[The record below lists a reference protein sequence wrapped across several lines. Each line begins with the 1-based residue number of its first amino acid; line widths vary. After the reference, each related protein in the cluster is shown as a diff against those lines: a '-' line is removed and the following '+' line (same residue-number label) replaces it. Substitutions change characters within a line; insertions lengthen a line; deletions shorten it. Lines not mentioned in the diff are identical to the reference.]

1 MLSDKTKDSSR
12 SSRSR
17 IFRVNLEF
25 FSRMNNIMLSSEVLR
40 LGLIVVVAVLV
51 FYVYQNGA
59 SLVKN
64 EGMVSE
70 EAQVHVSNNNAE
82 AETGEAEAEHSAPKR
97 VVNAQLD
104 DMSLGEVLPHPQIS
118 TGLDQGPGGC
128 FPKDQLTSSDLMPR
142 ENANASWSESNPPVP
157 GQLGDKNFLE
167 SGHHYGLNTV
177 GQSLKNAN
185 LQLRSDPLIP
195 QRSVGPWNQSTIT
208 ADTNRRPFEIN
219 A

>member
-1 MLSDKTKDSSR
+1 M
-12 SSRSR
+12 
-17 IFRVNLEF
+17 FN
-25 FSRMNNIMLSSEVLR
+25 SELLR

-51 FYVYQNGA
+51 LYVYQNGT
-59 SLVKN
+59 SLIKN

-70 EAQVHVSNNNAE
+70 EASASAETSAEEAEPSAE
-82 AETGEAEAEHSAPKR
+82 ATATPTPKT
-97 VVNAQLD
+97 VVHGQVD
-104 DMSLGEVLPHPQIS
+104 DMAQGEVLPHPQIS

-128 FPKDQLTSSDLMPR
+128 FPKDQLTSADLMPR
-142 ENANASWSESNPPVP
+142 EDAGKGWSDSNPPVP
-157 GQLGDKNFLE
+157 GQLSDKNFLE

-177 GQSLKNAN
+177 GQSLKNPN

-195 QRSVGPWNQSTIT
+195 QKSVGPWNQSTIT

>member
-1 MLSDKTKDSSR
+1 M
-12 SSRSR
+12 
-17 IFRVNLEF
+17 FN
-25 FSRMNNIMLSSEVLR
+25 SELVR

-51 FYVYQNGA
+51 LYVYQNGT
-59 SLVKN
+59 SLIKN

-70 EAQVHVSNNNAE
+70 EATAQAVSSAEQAEAPAMSVALAE
-82 AETGEAEAEHSAPKR
+82 AETAPVKS
-97 VVNAQLD
+97 VVHGQVD

-128 FPKDQLTSSDLMPR
+128 FPKDQLTSADLMPR
-142 ENANASWSESNPPVP
+142 DDSNKGWSESNPPVP
-157 GQLGDKNFLE
+157 GQLSDKNFLE

-177 GQSLKNAN
+177 GQSLKNPN

-195 QRSVGPWNQSTIT
+195 QKSVGPWNQSTIT